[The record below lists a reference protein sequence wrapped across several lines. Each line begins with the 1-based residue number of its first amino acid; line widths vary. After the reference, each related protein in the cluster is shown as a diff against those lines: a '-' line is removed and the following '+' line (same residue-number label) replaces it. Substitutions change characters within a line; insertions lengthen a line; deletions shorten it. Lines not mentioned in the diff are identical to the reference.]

1 MTVMEQVDHEFLLPF
16 WKVHVLHHA
25 ESGELYGLWMLQELA
40 EHGYAVSPGTL
51 YPLLARMERNG
62 WLTSSSAG
70 ASKARRSYRITPEG
84 RRVLRTLR
92 RAIVELHDEVVATA
106 PRAAKRAGRRPP
118 KFR

>member
-1 MTVMEQVDHEFLLPF
+1 MSQRIAREFFLPF

-25 ESGELYGLWMLQELA
+25 ESGKLYGLWMLQELA

-70 ASKARRSYRITPEG
+70 ASKARRSYRITTEG

-92 RAIVELHDEVVATA
+92 RAIVELHDEVVTTA
-106 PRAAKRAGRRPP
+106 RHARSRLPQRAG
-118 KFR
+118 K

>member
-1 MTVMEQVDHEFLLPF
+1 MTTPHVAREFLLPF
-16 WKVHVLHHA
+16 WKIHVLHHA

-40 EHGYAVSPGTL
+40 DHGYAVSPGTL

-62 WLTSSSAG
+62 WLRSSAAG

-92 RAIVELHDEVVATA
+92 RAIVELHDEVVPTTRRAVTRGGRRH
-106 PRAAKRAGRRPP
+106 PRAK
-118 KFR
+118 

>member
-1 MTVMEQVDHEFLLPF
+1 MKQVDHEFLLPF

-40 EHGYAVSPGTL
+40 EHGYSVSPGTL

-62 WLTSSSAG
+62 WLTSSSSG

-84 RRVLRTLR
+84 RRVLRVLR
-92 RAIVELHDEVVATA
+92 RAIAELHDEVVVAA
-106 PRAAKRAGRRPP
+106 PVGARRARRNAS
-118 KFR
+118 KAR

>member
-1 MTVMEQVDHEFLLPF
+1 MRRADRELFLPF
-16 WKVHVLHHA
+16 WKIHVLHHA

-84 RRVLRTLR
+84 RRVLRMLR
-92 RAIVELHDEVVATA
+92 RAIVELHDEVVATI
-106 PRAAKRAGRRPP
+106 PRGATRARRRHQ
-118 KFR
+118 KAT